1 MKPELM
7 SKTIAEAKELLKTDA
22 YLSPAVKT
30 VFSLVLVILDLL
42 MAKFK
47 LNSSNSSKAPSTDSD
62 QDTGKGK
69 EKSKRG
75 TSGKKAGGQK
85 GHNGE
90 TLMPVSKPD
99 VIVSIP
105 LDLTT
110 VPLGNYLKV
119 GVKKA
124 QVVDIK
130 FTKVVTEYQADI
142 MQNESGCNF
151 TAPFPRGI
159 THAIQYGASVKEHA
173 VYLATAQFLPY
184 ERLKSQFQD
193 QYKIE
198 LSCGSIFNF
207 ITDASTRLERFGSA
221 AKHHLMHAPFL
232 HSDETGF
239 RVKNKLHWLHTA
251 SNDTFTLLEP
261 HAKRGKEAMVAIG
274 ILPNFKG
281 IMIHDHWSP
290 YLSFVCQHA
299 FCNAHHLR
307 ELTWSFDEDNQAW
320 AGEMHTLLEEMN
332 VAVHNAGGFLTTEQA
347 APLIL
352 HYTEIIQKA
361 ERESPLKMPDEPKP
375 GEKKKKGK
383 VPQTKSRN
391 LLTRLIQYQTETLRF
406 LTDPLIPFSNNA
418 AEQSLRME
426 KVRQKISGCY
436 RSLESATNVSLI
448 RSYLLSCAKNDIS
461 ASEALNLLFKGEW
474 PDFVKQA
481 IDVYDKAVLAT
492 LKEQNLGL

>member
-22 YLSPAVKT
+22 TLSPAIKT
-30 VFSLVLVILDLL
+30 VFGLVLVILDLL

-47 LNSSNSSKAPSTDSD
+47 LNSLNSSKAPSTDSD
-62 QDTGKGK
+62 QDKDKGK
-69 EKSKRG
+69 DKSKG
-75 TSGKKAGGQK
+75 KSSGKKAGGQK

-90 TLMPVSKPD
+90 TLMPASKPD
-99 VIVSIP
+99 AIVNIS
-105 LDLTT
+105 LDMTT
-110 VPLGNYLKV
+110 VPEGDYIKI

-124 QVVDIK
+124 QVIDIK
-130 FTKVVTEYQADI
+130 FTKFITEFQADR
-142 MQNESGCNF
+142 MQNEAGEIF
-151 TAPFPRGI
+151 TAPFPPGI
-159 THAIQYGASVKEHA
+159 TQHIQYGASVKEHA

-184 ERLKSQFQD
+184 ERLKSQFHD

-207 ITDASTRLERFGSA
+207 ITDASKRLERFVLA

-239 RVKNKLHWLHTA
+239 RVKNKLHWLHSA
-251 SNDTFTLLEP
+251 SNDLFTLLEP
-261 HAKRGKEAMVAIG
+261 HTKRGKEAMDAIG
-274 ILPNFKG
+274 ILPRFKG
-281 IMIHDHWSP
+281 TMIHDHWPP
-290 YLSFVCQHA
+290 YLSFKCQHA

-307 ELTWSFDEDNQAW
+307 ELTWSFEEDKQAW
-320 AGEMHTLLEEMN
+320 AGEMHNLLEEMN
-332 VAVHNAGGFLTTEQA
+332 IAVHEAGGVLTTEQA

-352 HYTEIIQKA
+352 RYTEISQKG
-361 ERESPLKMPDEPKP
+361 ERECPLKVHDEPKP

-391 LLTRLIQYQTETLRF
+391 LLTRLIQHQNETLRF
-406 LTDPLIPFSNNA
+406 LTDPLIPFTNNP

-436 RSLESATNVSLI
+436 RSLESAKNVSLI
-448 RSYLLSCAKNDIS
+448 RSYLLSCAKNDVS

-474 PDFVKQA
+474 PNFVKQA
-481 IDVYDKAVLAT
+481 IDAYDKDVLASLNT
-492 LKEQNLGL
+492 